1 MIELTNNEMLQL
13 WDDIHTNNAVL
24 FLGQHYQEVY
34 NGNNVFISTINSK
47 ICGSKISTPNYPS
60 LWKYMVK
67 KSDGKKLSR
76 SQKESINEIAN
87 MTPKME
93 KLADTLSIGWASIIT
108 SAIDPGITY
117 AIPCNPI
124 YSPRTIVAGL
134 GNKRK
139 LYVSYVCGCTNEM
152 DTVFDGERFV
162 GSAKNNA
169 QQMIQRVYNDA
180 IRYSG
185 SLIIDGWNP
194 SQDWIKASTLLG
206 SFDADVM
213 YPTIFIFSAT
223 DDLIEALEEDDDTA
237 DLANSER
244 IRFSRKSFYDCIEEF
259 IQLQADE
266 EAVDIPSETLTF
278 NLGKRSAFITIPK
291 EAINALGT
299 DSIHILV
306 PKDRAKTAYDAAE
319 LRGVTSRFLSTAGDS
334 LPYWPG
340 YQHGCYFKRDIYT
353 TKSGNGLKDL
363 TLAALNSGN
372 LHQTQN
378 MIILHGPS
386 NSGKSVL
393 LGKLASDLSASYPVV
408 FIKGDLPDNLDLA
421 QTKYA
426 SLVNFINYYIV
437 SPCREKRINRG
448 RVLVI
453 WDNNAFYDNIQDYI
467 DLKNE
472 LSESN
477 AVLVCSAYESIRQ
490 TGRRKKY
497 NTKEISYIELSPILS
512 ANSEIKA
519 LYSMLNTNLGD
530 EYGNAL
536 EDIRNQAAQNK
547 YKTEGTD
554 LLINDTRL
562 LSLIQRLFQHDQ
574 DKGLYQIS
582 LEAQR
587 RTGSEAFGNDD
598 AMRADLLVALKNVTE
613 NYDTDIKGLAE
624 IAKLLADPD
633 SKDEDWYKKTVE
645 CAPALNDIIAVAG
658 QFKLR
663 LPLDLVLSVLI
674 YFFPDMYY
682 YTDSVLELLQCDT
695 MLETPFP
702 RNEINQVMVGYRSP
716 DEADIYLSKKYNGRP
731 SMLDA
736 LVTEDSNGVPF
747 REDREIEILKGII
760 HCSNLSDYSGTNF
773 YTLKVVKELIDQF
786 GPNSRMGE
794 KFGDKYKYKYDDI
807 ASCILENGGDVNPE
821 MALTAAFLSR
831 EQILNNLLDC
841 INKGIDT
848 ENKDLEILDSA
859 ERALSSAIEI
869 ELSSGSSNSNR
880 LMRIYVEWCTNR
892 NYTYHR
898 QNPTQKDINLY
909 YQIRER
915 FLSALRIYL
924 QTKDRKMNPNGML
937 DVYLNAFINYVNA
950 LEKLYGIK
958 SFPEYADPV
967 IYEKYTQ
974 EISFVMTVIVGKLFD
989 PVHLDSSKT
998 NLNSNLLETYR
1009 LAKQPIAQLKA
1020 RARAVG
1026 SGAFILLKARSL
1038 WIDESGDSQST
1049 LPRDLYLISD
1059 FSRTEKPLPA
1069 SDISIAK
1076 KVYAYL
1082 TEKDNLSVI
1091 RSFKKHTNTEIGCLE
1106 MLIRAAW
1113 IAKTGYMPFTL
1124 NQRPVLT
1131 RDDWDQIHDYCNLY
1145 IEHGK
1150 DQANYAFAYY
1160 FEGMYYWIF
1169 TRDLKTKNSGQPSQ
1183 FFFNYCLQNCYKP
1196 RGLNYYSD
1204 SFVILCSLGTN
1215 SPIVFNAQISKSK
1228 YREEATIIN
1237 AVNTTD
1243 VQGMMYIEN
1252 KANIY
1257 YASTL
1262 NRGDVNYNASSQIT
1276 EITIRFN
1283 LKGALSGPLP
1293 KNEED
1298 YDND

>member
-1 MIELTNNEMLQL
+1 MIELTNSEILQL
-13 WDDIHTNNAVL
+13 WDDIQTNNAVL

-34 NGNNVFISTINSK
+34 HSNNVFIHTINSK
-47 ICGSKISTPNYPS
+47 ICGSKISVPDYPS
-60 LWKYMVK
+60 LWKHMVK
-67 KSDGKKLSR
+67 KNDGKKLSR
-76 SQKESINEIAN
+76 AQKESINEIAN

-139 LYVSYVCGCTNEM
+139 LHVSYVCGCTDEM

-162 GSAKNNA
+162 GSAKSNA

-185 SLIIDGWNP
+185 SLIIDGWKP
-194 SQDWIKASTLLG
+194 SQDWIKASSLLG

-213 YPTIFIFSAT
+213 YPAIFIFSAT
-223 DDLIEALEEDDDTA
+223 DELIEALEEDDDTA
-237 DLANSER
+237 SLADSER
-244 IRFSRKSFYDCIEEF
+244 IRFSRKSFYECMEEY
-259 IQLQADE
+259 IQQQSE
-266 EAVDIPSETLTF
+266 EEEIDIPSETLTF
-278 NLGKRSAFITIPK
+278 NLGKRSAHITIPK

-299 DSIHILV
+299 DHIHILV

-319 LRGVTSRFLSTAGDS
+319 LRSITSRFLSTAGES
-334 LPYWPG
+334 MPYWPG
-340 YQHGCYFKRDIYT
+340 YQHGCFFNRDIYS
-353 TKSGNGLKDL
+353 TKTGDGLKDL
-363 TLAALNSGN
+363 TIAALNSGN
-372 LHQTQN
+372 LHQAKN

-408 FIKGDLPDNLDLA
+408 YIKGDLPDNLDLA

-426 SLVNFINYYIV
+426 SLVSFINQYIV

-453 WDNNAFYDNIQDYI
+453 WDNNAFYDSIQDYI

-497 NTKEISYIELSPILS
+497 NTREVSYILLSPILS

-519 LYSMLNTNLGD
+519 LYTMLNTNLGD
-530 EYGNAL
+530 EYGDAL
-536 EDIRNQAAQNK
+536 EDIRSRAASNRQK
-547 YKTEGTD
+547 SEGTE
-554 LLINDTRL
+554 LLINDNRL

-574 DKGLYQIS
+574 DKGLFQIS

-587 RTGSEAFGNDD
+587 RTGSEALGNDA
-598 AMRADLLVALKNVTE
+598 AMKDDLLSALKNVTE
-613 NYDTDIKGLAE
+613 NYATDIKGLAE

-633 SKDEDWYKKTVE
+633 SKDEEWYKKTVE

-658 QFKLR
+658 QFKQR

-682 YTDSVLELLQCDT
+682 YTDAVLDLLQCDT

-716 DEADIYLSKKYNGRP
+716 DEADIYLSKKYNSRP
-731 SMLDA
+731 SKLDA
-736 LVTEDSNGVPF
+736 AVTEDSNGIPF
-747 REDREIEILKGII
+747 REDRELEILKAII
-760 HCSNLSDYSGTNF
+760 HCSNLSDYNGTNF
-773 YTLKVVKELIDQF
+773 YTLKNVKELIDQF
-786 GPNSRMGE
+786 GPNSRMGDN
-794 KFGDKYKYKYDDI
+794 FGDKYKYKYDEI
-807 ASCILENGGDVNPE
+807 AACILENGGDVNPE
-821 MALTAAFLSR
+821 MALTAAHLSR
-831 EQILNNLLDC
+831 EQIRDDLFNY
-841 INKGIDT
+841 INAGINT
-848 ENKDLEILDSA
+848 ENKEIEILDSA
-859 ERALSSAIEI
+859 ESGLSSAIDI
-869 ELSSGSSNSNR
+869 ELSSGSNNSPR
-880 LMRIYVEWCTNR
+880 LMRLYVEWCANR

-898 QNPTQKDINLY
+898 QNPTHKDIELY

-915 FLSALRIYL
+915 FLNALRIYL
-924 QTKDRKMNPNGML
+924 QNKDNKMNPHGML
-937 DVYLNAFINYVNA
+937 DVYLNAFTNYA
-950 LEKLYGIK
+950 DAMEKLYGIK
-958 SFPEYADPV
+958 SFPEYVDPA

-974 EISFVMTVIVGKLFD
+974 EISFVMTWIVGKLFD
-989 PVHLDSSKT
+989 PVHLDASKT

-1009 LAKQPIAQLKA
+1009 LAKQPIEKLKT
-1020 RARAVG
+1020 RARTFG
-1026 SGAFILLKARSL
+1026 SGAFILLNARSL
-1038 WIDESGDSQST
+1038 WIDEGSGDQSS
-1049 LPRDLYLISD
+1049 LPNDLYLVSD
-1059 FSRTEKPLPA
+1059 FSRTEKPLPVSA
-1069 SDISIAK
+1069 INTAK

-1082 TEKDNLSVI
+1082 TEKDNLNVI
-1091 RSFKKHTNTEIGCLE
+1091 RSFKKITSTEIGCLE

-1131 RDDWDQIHDYCNLY
+1131 RKDWDEIHDYCSRY
-1145 IEHGK
+1145 IEYGK
-1150 DQANYAFAYY
+1150 DQADYAFAYY

-1169 TRDLKTKNSGQPSQ
+1169 TRDVKTKSSGQPSQ
-1183 FFFNYCLQNCYKP
+1183 FYFNYCFQKCYKP
-1196 RGLNYYSD
+1196 RGLNYFSD

-1215 SPIVFNAQISKSK
+1215 SPIVFNARISKSK

-1237 AVNTTD
+1237 AVNTAD
-1243 VQGMMYIEN
+1243 VQGMPFVEN

-1262 NRGDVNYNASSQIT
+1262 NRGEVNYNASSQIT

-1298 YDND
+1298 YEYE

>member
-1 MIELTNNEMLQL
+1 MIELENSEILQL
-13 WDDIHTNNAVL
+13 WEDIQTNNAVL

-34 NGNNVFISTINSK
+34 HSNNVFINTINSK

-67 KSDGKKLSR
+67 KNDGKKLSR
-76 SQKESINEIAN
+76 SQKESISEIAN

-124 YSPRTIVAGL
+124 YSPRTIAAGL

-139 LYVSYVCGCTNEM
+139 LHVSYVCGCTNEM

-162 GSAKNNA
+162 GSAKHNA
-169 QQMIQRVYNDA
+169 QEMIKRVYTDA

-185 SLIIDGWNP
+185 SLIIDGWKP
-194 SQDWIKASTLLG
+194 SQDWIKASSLLG

-213 YPTIFIFSAT
+213 YPAIFIFSAT
-223 DDLIEALEEDDDTA
+223 DDLIEAIEEDDDTA
-237 DLANSER
+237 DLADSER
-244 IRFSRKSFYDCIEEF
+244 IRFCRKSFYECMEEY
-259 IQLQADE
+259 IQQQAE
-266 EAVDIPSETLTF
+266 EEEIDIPSETLTF
-278 NLGKRSAFITIPK
+278 NLGKRSAYITIPK

-299 DSIHILV
+299 DNIHILV

-319 LRGVTSRFLSTAGDS
+319 LRSVTSRFLSTAGDS

-340 YQHGCYFKRDIYT
+340 YQHDCCFKRDIYT
-353 TKSGNGLKDL
+353 TNSGDGLKDL

-372 LHQTQN
+372 LHQAKN

-393 LGKLASDLSASYPVV
+393 LGKLASDLSTSYPVV

-426 SLVNFINYYIV
+426 SLVNFINHYIV

-453 WDNNAFYDNIQDYI
+453 WDNNAFYDSIQDYI

-497 NTKEISYIELSPILS
+497 NTKEVSYIELSPILS

-519 LYSMLNTNLGD
+519 LYSMLNANLGD
-530 EYGNAL
+530 EYGDIL
-536 EDIRNQAAQNK
+536 EDIRAQAANNK
-547 YKTEGTD
+547 HKSEGTA
-554 LLINDTRL
+554 LLINDNRL

-587 RTGSEAFGNDD
+587 RTGSEALGNDD
-598 AMRADLLVALKNVTE
+598 AMKDTLIASLKSVTE

-624 IAKLLADPD
+624 IAKLLADPA
-633 SKDEDWYKKTVE
+633 SKDEEWYKKTVE

-658 QFKLR
+658 QFRQR

-674 YFFPDMYY
+674 YFFPDIYY

-702 RNEINQVMVGYRSP
+702 RNEINQIMVGYRSP
-716 DEADIYLSKKYNGRP
+716 DEADIYLSKKYNSRP
-731 SMLDA
+731 PKLDA
-736 LVTEDSNGVPF
+736 SVTEDSNGVPF

-760 HCSNLSDYSGTNF
+760 HCSNLSDYNGTNF

-786 GPNSRMGE
+786 GPNSRMGD
-794 KFGDKYKYKYDDI
+794 KFGEKYEYKYDDI
-807 ASCILENGGDVNPE
+807 ATCILENGGDVNPE
-821 MALTAAFLSR
+821 MALTAAHLSR
-831 EQILNNLLDC
+831 EQILDKLLAY
-841 INKGIDT
+841 INEGINT
-848 ENKDLEILDSA
+848 EKKELDILNSA
-859 ERALSSAIEI
+859 ESGLSSAIDI
-869 ELSSGSSNSNR
+869 ELSSGGNNSSR
-880 LMRIYVEWCTNR
+880 LMRLYVEWCANR

-898 QNPTQKDINLY
+898 QNPTHKDIELY

-924 QTKDRKMNPNGML
+924 QNKDNKMNPHGML
-937 DVYLNAFINYVNA
+937 DVYLNAFTNYADA
-950 LEKLYGIK
+950 LEKIYGIK
-958 SFPEYADPV
+958 SFPEYVDPA

-974 EISFVMTVIVGKLFD
+974 EVSFVMTWIIGKLYD
-989 PVHLDSSKT
+989 PVHLDSSRI

-1009 LAKQPIAQLKA
+1009 LAKQPIEQLKT
-1020 RARAVG
+1020 RARAFG

-1038 WIDESGDSQST
+1038 WIDESIDGHSS
-1049 LPRDLYLISD
+1049 LPNDLYLASD
-1059 FSRTEKPLPA
+1059 FSRTEKPLPTSA
-1069 SDISIAK
+1069 INIAK
-1076 KVYAYL
+1076 RVYAYL
-1082 TEKDNLSVI
+1082 TEEDNLKVI
-1091 RSFKKHTNTEIGCLE
+1091 RSFKKYTNTEIGCLE
-1106 MLIRAAW
+1106 MLIRSAW

-1131 RDDWDQIHDYCNLY
+1131 QNDWYEIHDYCNLY

-1150 DQANYAFAYY
+1150 SQADYAFAYF
-1160 FEGMYYWIF
+1160 FEGMFYWIF
-1169 TRDLKTKNSGQPSQ
+1169 TRDTKTKNSGQPSQ

-1215 SPIVFNAQISKSK
+1215 SPIVFNARISKSK

-1237 AVNTTD
+1237 AVNTAD
-1243 VQGMMYIEN
+1243 VQGLTFVER
-1252 KANIY
+1252 KADIY

-1262 NRGDVNYNASSQIT
+1262 NRGEVNYNASSQIT

-1298 YDND
+1298 YDNE